1 MSFDRDTI
9 KRSFSRAAS
18 TYDEFS
24 GFQKDV
30 AFEVFQKL
38 SGTLQQREHALI
50 NAVSIEKRQD
60 ALTFLDIGSGTGRLA
75 ALVKNS
81 APGAKVY
88 ASDIALTMLR
98 KAREKHGNSFS
109 LAVGDCCAL
118 PFRDAVFDS
127 VGSSLA
133 LQWAQELELAF
144 MEAARVLKPGGLFVF
159 STLGP
164 STLWELRD
172 CYKAHR
178 TVEFKDSASVESSI
192 KASGLEAVSI
202 EARVI
207 KRQYT
212 SFIGL
217 LKALKNIGA
226 APPMECGKGLS
237 PGKQLAE
244 AGKRYSE
251 QFPSPQGGIEASYEL
266 IIAAARKV

>member
-1 MSFDRDTI
+1 MNKDSI
-9 KRSFSRAAS
+9 KKSFSRAAS

-30 AFEVFQKL
+30 AFEVFQRL
-38 SGTLQQREHALI
+38 SELLRQREHALVK
-50 NAVSIEKRQD
+50 APSVSTQPD
-60 ALTFLDIGSGTGRLA
+60 AFTFLDIGSGTGRLA
-75 ALVKNS
+75 ALVNS
-81 APGAKVY
+81 IPEAKVY
-88 ASDIALTMLR
+88 ASDIALTMLC

-109 LAVGDCCAL
+109 LAVGDCCCL

-133 LQWAQELELAF
+133 LQWAQGLEQAF
-144 MEAARVLKPGGLFVF
+144 TEAARVLKPGGLFVF

-164 STLWELRD
+164 STLWELRY

-178 TVEFKDSASVESSI
+178 AIEFKDRTSIESI
-192 KASGLEAVSI
+192 LKASGLEAVSI
-202 EARVI
+202 ETRVI
-207 KRQYT
+207 KRQYS

-226 APPMECGKGLS
+226 APPLECRKGLS
-237 PGKQLAE
+237 PGKQLRE
-244 AGKRYSE
+244 AGKRYSG

-266 IIAAARKV
+266 ILATARKV

>member
-1 MSFDRDTI
+1 MSFDGNAI
-9 KRSFSRAAS
+9 KKSFSKAAS

-38 SGTLQQREHALI
+38 SELLQQREHVRAK
-50 NAVSIEKRQD
+50 AASIEKRQD
-60 ALTFLDIGSGTGRLA
+60 AFTFLDIGSGTGRLA
-75 ALVKNS
+75 ALVNS
-81 APGAKVY
+81 IPGAKVY
-88 ASDIALTMLR
+88 ASDIALTMLC
-98 KAREKHGNSFS
+98 KAWEKHGNSFG
-109 LAVGDCCAL
+109 LAAGDCCFL
-118 PFRDAVFDS
+118 PFKDKVFDS

-133 LQWAQELELAF
+133 LQWAQDLELAF
-144 MEAARVLKPGGLFVF
+144 TEAARVLKPGGLFVF

-178 TVEFKDSASVESSI
+178 AIEFKDRASVESSLR
-192 KASGLEAVSI
+192 ASGLEKVSI

-207 KRQYT
+207 KRQYA
-212 SFIGL
+212 SFIEL

-237 PGKQLAE
+237 PGKQLRE
-244 AGKRYSE
+244 AGKLYGER
-251 QFPSPQGGIEASYEL
+251 FPSPQGGIEASYEL
-266 IIAAARKV
+266 IIATARKV

>member
-1 MSFDRDTI
+1 MNKDSI
-9 KRSFSRAAS
+9 KKSFSRAAN

-30 AFEVFQKL
+30 AFEVFQRL
-38 SGTLQQREHALI
+38 SEMLQQREHALVKG
-50 NAVSIEKRQD
+50 ASVEKRQD

-75 ALVKNS
+75 ALVNS
-81 APGAKVY
+81 IPGAKVY
-88 ASDIALTMLR
+88 ASDIALTMLL
-98 KAREKHGNSFS
+98 KAREKHGNSFA
-109 LAVGDCCAL
+109 LAAADCCCL
-118 PFRDAVFDS
+118 PFRDGVFDS
-127 VGSSLA
+127 AGSSLA
-133 LQWAQELELAF
+133 LQWAHNLELAF
-144 MEAARVLKPGGLFVF
+144 TEAARVLKPGGLFVF

-178 TVEFKDSASVESSI
+178 AIEFKDKAAVESTL
-192 KASGLEAVSI
+192 KASGLEVVSI
-202 EARVI
+202 EASVI
-207 KRQYT
+207 KRRYD

-237 PGKQLAE
+237 PGKQLRE

-251 QFPSPQGGIEASYEL
+251 IFPSPQGGIEASYEL
-266 IIAAARKV
+266 ILATARKV

>member
-1 MSFDRDTI
+1 MSFSRDNI

-38 SGTLQQREHALI
+38 SELLQLREHALV
-50 NAVSIEKRQD
+50 NAASIEKRQD
-60 ALTFLDIGSGTGRLA
+60 AFTFLDIGSGTGRLA
-75 ALVKNS
+75 ALVDS
-81 APGAKVY
+81 IPGAKIY

-98 KAREKHGNSFS
+98 KAREKHGNSFG
-109 LAVGDCCAL
+109 LAVGDCCYL
-118 PFRDAVFDS
+118 PFRDGVFDS

-133 LQWAQELELAF
+133 LQWAQGLELALT
-144 MEAARVLKPGGLFVF
+144 EAARVLKPGGLFVF

-178 TVEFKDSASVESSI
+178 AVEFKDSASVESNL
-192 KASGLEAVSI
+192 KASGLEVVSI
-202 EARVI
+202 EGRVV
-207 KRQYT
+207 KRQYS
-212 SFIGL
+212 SFIEL

-237 PGKQLAE
+237 PGKQLRE

-251 QFPSPQGGIEASYEL
+251 LFPGAQGGIEASYEL
-266 IIAAARKV
+266 IVAAARKV